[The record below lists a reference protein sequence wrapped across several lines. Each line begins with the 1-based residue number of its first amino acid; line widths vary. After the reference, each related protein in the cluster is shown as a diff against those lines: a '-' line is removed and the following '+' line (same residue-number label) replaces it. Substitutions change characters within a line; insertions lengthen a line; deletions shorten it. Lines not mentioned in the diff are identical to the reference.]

1 MVSLAVAV
9 VTALSLHIA
18 SDTTRAPRSDT
29 VPPASDT
36 AHVVDTIPALDTTSG
51 ARIDFDFGT
60 GAGPAMRALSLEFG
74 VSTAPNPLVRN
85 QVVATTRLSFV
96 RRPDSLSAEFARR
109 VSSNERIPL
118 VEVEIRPA
126 LGEPPMVV
134 RMHDVQV
141 VSTKV
146 SATGDDASLRQQRL
160 GLTESV
166 AQVRSDLDEAERQL
180 SVTSSLEKRHL
191 ASSAELARARGAM
204 ALLTARLVVQQE
216 RLALIEHQLS
226 DWMPF
231 EEEVV
236 LAAAKMDAI
245 TRTGA
250 Q

>member
-9 VTALSLHIA
+9 VTALSLHA
-18 SDTTRAPRSDT
+18 ATGTQPLRNDT
-29 VPPASDT
+29 VPTRADT
-36 AHVVDTIPALDTTSG
+36 LYVVDTLPALDTASG

-60 GAGPAMRALSLEFG
+60 GTGPAMRALSLEFG
-74 VSTAPNPLVRN
+74 VSTAPNPYVRN
-85 QVVATTRLSFV
+85 QAVATTRLRFV

-109 VSSNERIPL
+109 VASNEHIPM

-126 LGEPPMVV
+126 VGEPPMVV

-146 SATGDDASLRQQRL
+146 TANGDDASLRQQRL

-204 ALLTARLVVQQE
+204 ALLTARLGVQQQ

-231 EEEVV
+231 EEEVI
-236 LAAAKMDAI
+236 LAAAKMDAV

>member
-1 MVSLAVAV
+1 MVSLAVAI
-9 VTALSLHIA
+9 VTALSLHSA
-18 SDTTRAPRSDT
+18 TDTTHAARNDIALAHPDSLQRRDT
-29 VPPASDT
+29 LPP
-36 AHVVDTIPALDTTSG
+36 LDTTSG

-74 VSTAPNPLVRN
+74 VSTAPNPYVRN

-109 VSSNERIPL
+109 VSSAERIPM

-126 LGEPPMVV
+126 AGEPPMVV

-146 SATGDDASLRQQRL
+146 SANGDDATLRQQRL

-166 AQVRSDLDEAERQL
+166 AQVRADLEEAERQL

-191 ASSAELARARGAM
+191 ASSGELARARGAM
-204 ALLTARLVVQQE
+204 ALLTARLVVQQQ
-216 RLALIEHQLS
+216 RLGLIEHQLA
-226 DWMPF
+226 DWLPF

-245 TRTGA
+245 THTGA

>member
-1 MVSLAVAV
+1 
-9 VTALSLHIA
+9 
-18 SDTTRAPRSDT
+18 
-29 VPPASDT
+29 
-36 AHVVDTIPALDTTSG
+36 
-51 ARIDFDFGT
+51 
-60 GAGPAMRALSLEFG
+60 
-74 VSTAPNPLVRN
+74 
-85 QVVATTRLSFV
+85 
-96 RRPDSLSAEFARR
+96 
-109 VSSNERIPL
+109 
-118 VEVEIRPA
+118 
-126 LGEPPMVV
+126 MVV

-146 SATGDDASLRQQRL
+146 SANGDDASLRQQRL

-204 ALLTARLVVQQE
+204 ALLTARLVVQQQ
-216 RLALIEHQLS
+216 RLALIEHQLAE
-226 DWMPF
+226 WMPF
-231 EEEVV
+231 EEEIV